1 MVLSLTAALGAPA
14 AADPPGSAKNE
25 ATTETKAN
33 SDKKAEEKPAKNEA
47 AAKPKKA
54 ASAKRPQL
62 RVADPTRSRRIN
74 LFPEKVFGKS
84 RHAPEDRHR
93 LTLGDDRNWKV
104 QAAQVGAMA
113 AVFGALVGL
122 CGGGKCMI
130 PGGATDFLPG
140 WMRAQP
146 TTYTSPRREQP
157 LREAH

>member
-1 MVLSLTAALGAPA
+1 MVLSLTAALGTSAWAGPGNPHA
-14 AADPPGSAKNE
+14 AKG
-25 ATTETKAN
+25 ETKDA
-33 SDKKAEEKPAKNEA
+33 
-47 AAKPKKA
+47 KKA
-54 ASAKRPQL
+54 AEKPGDKDANAPKKKQATPAKRPQL
-62 RVADPTRSRRIN
+62 HVTDPASSRRIN

-84 RHAPEDRHR
+84 RHTPEDRHR

-130 PGGATDFLPG
+130 PNGAVDFLPG
-140 WMRAQP
+140 WMKAQP